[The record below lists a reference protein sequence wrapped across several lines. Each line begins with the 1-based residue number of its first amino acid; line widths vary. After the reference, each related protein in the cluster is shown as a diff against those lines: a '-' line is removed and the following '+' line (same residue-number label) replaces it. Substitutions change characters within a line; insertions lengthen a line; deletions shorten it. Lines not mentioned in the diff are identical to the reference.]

1 MLLSFVILVGCSNKQ
16 ESVKVPSGK
25 SDFTKTTNFNNY
37 DANELKLHHFI
48 KNKMLTKQGI
58 YTNYKQQKYRKSEA
72 RGHEMLSESS
82 GMWLEYLAFT
92 HRYQEFREFYKVTKK
107 TFDQGTQFSYRY
119 TPKTNKK
126 SNVNATLDDLRI
138 IRALQIYADLTGS
151 KTYKKE
157 AANRF
162 AMLKDKTMSN
172 GKIASFYDTSSH
184 QASTEGALAYYDLS
198 TLKYFESTSKASRKM
213 YQKQLEV
220 VRGGYLGDAFPLYA
234 NSYDWKNKIYSND
247 DMNTSEVLET
257 IFHLSQIGEAKEVS
271 INWLQHQVD
280 NNTLYNTYSTNGGVV
295 DKGHSAGSYAI
306 AALIFASEK
315 NSKMYHKAMDLAWKY
330 QVTDEQS
337 PIYGGI
343 GIAKQNEAYSFNN
356 LTTLLATR
364 Y

>member
-1 MLLSFVILVGCSNKQ
+1 
-16 ESVKVPSGK
+16 
-25 SDFTKTTNFNNY
+25 
-37 DANELKLHHFI
+37 
-48 KNKMLTKQGI
+48 
-58 YTNYKQQKYRKSEA
+58 
-72 RGHEMLSESS
+72 
-82 GMWLEYLAFT
+82 
-92 HRYQEFREFYKVTKK
+92 
-107 TFDQGTQFSYRY
+107 
-119 TPKTNKK
+119 
-126 SNVNATLDDLRI
+126 
-138 IRALQIYADLTGS
+138 
-151 KTYKKE
+151 
-157 AANRF
+157 
-162 AMLKDKTMSN
+162 
-172 GKIASFYDTSSH
+172 
-184 QASTEGALAYYDLS
+184 
-198 TLKYFESTSKASRKM
+198 
-213 YQKQLEV
+213 
-220 VRGGYLGDAFPLYA
+220 
-234 NSYDWKNKIYSND
+234 
-247 DMNTSEVLET
+247 MNTSEVLET